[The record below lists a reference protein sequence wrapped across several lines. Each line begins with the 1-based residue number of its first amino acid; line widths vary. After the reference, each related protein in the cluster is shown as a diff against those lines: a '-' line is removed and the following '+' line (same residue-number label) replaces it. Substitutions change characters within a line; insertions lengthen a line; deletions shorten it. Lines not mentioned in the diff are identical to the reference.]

1 MTFRRVVVFVS
12 VVAGVL
18 GLSACSSDKPSGLAP
33 FTPSASSTSSSPLP
47 TPSPTSTSKWTPEQQ
62 QVIDAYDRFI
72 DLQTAI
78 STKAQK
84 IDMAKARQV
93 AKEPFATEYLK
104 KLEGTLVAGFV
115 QKGKVVNTISA
126 VTVAGNTATIK
137 TCVDQTHMTFS
148 VPGNASAPPVGTRP
162 PALATVTLAHGR
174 DSWLVSGSKG
184 GEGACVSG

>member
-1 MTFRRVVVFVS
+1 MTLRRVVVSAS
-12 VVAGVL
+12 VIAVGVL
-18 GLSACSSDKPSGLAP
+18 GLSACSSDQPSGLAP
-33 FTPSASSTSSSPLP
+33 FTPGASSTG
-47 TPSPTSTSKWTPEQQ
+47 PSPTSTSKWTPEQQ
-62 QVIDAYDRFI
+62 QVIDGYDRFT

-78 STKAQK
+78 STKALK
-84 IDMAKARQV
+84 VDMAKAHQV

-115 QKGKVVNTISA
+115 QKGRVVNTVSA
-126 VTVAGNTATIK
+126 VTITGNTAILK
-137 TCVDQTHMTFS
+137 TCVDQTHMSFS

-162 PALATVTLAHGR
+162 PALATVTLARER